1 MHRKSLQK
9 VREKTLNTQHNDIHK
24 RPYNSFFQVLFV
36 LLFSCLLFGCN
47 KEQSAEKEPS
57 STALTLDED
66 EFSVMT
72 YNLYQYN
79 LMDRDK
85 DGQKDDLKPEA
96 ERQAVVD
103 LIAKVSPDILAVQ
116 EMGDESVFEAFL
128 FALKT
133 AGADYP
139 YTEYLHRGRSTMSLA
154 VLSRFPIVS
163 RQSHTDD
170 IYSIGEAK
178 MPVARGFV
186 DLTIKINPDY
196 SLRLMVGHL
205 KAKVFHP
212 MGHTEMRRNEARL
225 LNKHVR
231 KAIKADPEVNL
242 LVVGDL
248 NDNHRSAA
256 LREVLGKRKRVLF
269 DLRPADEYGDVWTH
283 FGADADQYSRIDY
296 MLANAAL
303 MPEVNKEKSRV
314 IRDPLTVLA
323 SDHRPV
329 LTVIKARDGAGDNDE

>member
-1 MHRKSLQK
+1 MGD
-9 VREKTLNTQHNDIHK
+9 TLNTTHK
-24 RPYNSFFQVLFV
+24 KMKKLHYTFLSWLLLV
-36 LLFSCLLFGCN
+36 LLSCLWVSCK
-47 KEQSAEKEPS
+47 KESAPEKEPS
-57 STALTLDED
+57 VSGLDKD
-66 EFSVMT
+66 EFSIMT

-85 DGQKDDLKPEA
+85 DGQKDDLKPEE
-96 ERQAVVD
+96 ERQAAIE
-103 LIAKVSPDILAVQ
+103 LIKKIRPDILAVQ
-116 EMGDESVFEAFL
+116 EMGDKTIFEEFV
-128 FALKT
+128 FALKK
-133 AGADYP
+133 AGMNYP
-139 YTEYLHRGRSTMSLA
+139 HTEYLHRGRSTMSLA

-178 MPVARGFV
+178 MPVARGFI
-186 DLTIKINPDY
+186 DLTIKINSDY
-196 SLRLMVGHL
+196 SIRLMVAHL

-242 LVVGDL
+242 VVLGDM
-248 NDNHRSAA
+248 NDSYQSAA

-269 DLRPADEYGDVWTH
+269 DLRPSDEDGDVWTH
-283 FGADADQYSRIDY
+283 YEAAADQYSRIDY
-296 MLANAAL
+296 ILVNASMMA
-303 MPEVNKEKSRV
+303 EVNKEKTRA
-314 IRDPLTVLA
+314 IRDPLTYKA

-329 LTVIKARDGAGDNDE
+329 IAVIKAKDKTSKNDE